1 MTRLL
6 LLAALL
12 TASASAQELTHGAA
26 LPLAGDAFTTADGA
40 SVTLGGASGT
50 AGLVV
55 VFWSDTCP
63 WTERYTPRLA
73 SLIATYTPAG
83 IAFVLVNSNAPGE
96 ADPATAAR
104 ETATR
109 GGLAVPYVLDS
120 QGLLAGAFGVRN
132 APHAYFFDGGG
143 ALRYS
148 GALDDSPASAD
159 RVRVPYLAQAMDQ
172 SVASLPI
179 EVQQTQAIG
188 CTIERAGE

>member
-1 MTRLL
+1 MTPLMPISQEWWTAAE
-6 LLAALL
+6 LA
-12 TASASAQELTHGAA
+12 EAA
-26 LPLAGDAFTTADGA
+26 LPDLPASARRINILATECGWRECAGRARRRAGKGGGWEYHYSLLPSRA
-40 SVTLGGASGT
+40 QLRLLSMELG
-50 AGLVV
+50 
-55 VFWSDTCP
+55 
-63 WTERYTPRLA
+63 
-73 SLIATYTPAG
+73 
-83 IAFVLVNSNAPGE
+83 APGVSP
-96 ADPATAAR
+96 D